1 MATSS
6 LFSHINSYIPD
17 KKIQVKVT
25 CLPRFWSVVNM
36 FDTLFESG
44 LENCDLED
52 QISASHK
59 WDGGHERV
67 GFSLS
72 FFPAL

>member
-1 MATSS
+1 MPNKS
-6 LFSHINSYIPD
+6 
-17 KKIQVKVT
+17 IQVKVT
-25 CLPRFWSVVNM
+25 CLPRFWSVVNI
-36 FDTLFESG
+36 FDILFESD

-67 GFSLS
+67 GFFL
-72 FFPAL
+72 FFSAL